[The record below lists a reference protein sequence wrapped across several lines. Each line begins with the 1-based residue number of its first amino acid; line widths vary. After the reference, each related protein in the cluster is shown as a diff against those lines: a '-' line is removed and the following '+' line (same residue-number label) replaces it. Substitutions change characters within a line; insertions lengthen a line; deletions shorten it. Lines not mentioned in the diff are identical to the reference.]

1 MRPKV
6 GLVPAVNHLLPV
18 GTVNGVRLGLVGF
31 VAAHVISG
39 VPA

>member
-6 GLVPAVNHLLPV
+6 GPVPVVDHLLPV

-31 VAAHVISG
+31 VAALVILG
-39 VPA
+39 VTA